1 MEIERIFNKIGLN
14 YKVKDNY
21 LYVPLA
27 DYISYFPNEE
37 KNWKKCMM
45 VNTYVMLDLKKDSD
59 IEKIIRIINIE
70 NKNSYKL
77 TLKK

>member
-37 KNWKKCMM
+37 KNWNRCMM
-45 VNTYVMLDLKKDSD
+45 LNTYVMLDLKKDSD
-59 IEKIIRIINIE
+59 IEKIIRIINLE
-70 NKNSYKL
+70 NKENYKL
-77 TLKK
+77 VLKK